1 MDVCTLDMI
10 VRRSLLERSLP
21 LHWYS
26 EILYH
31 QSAAIRE
38 LSKDTLQIVNTVN
51 LPINSYGAAD
61 LPGDFVDDVMCG
73 IEAGGLLQNIPKK
86 NNINPLRIHDT
97 TSGAFV
103 QHTNQEVNSL
113 SGTYYGFVGSWNWFW
128 NVSDFGEPTGR
139 FFGAPGGV
147 SYGYK
152 IIKERRQIQ
161 FIGASN
167 TDNVI
172 LMYISNGQHIDNATQ
187 IDWRA
192 HAAIQSFAGWKMS
205 DNRDIKDS
213 YEANTYYNEK
223 RLLRANLNDL
233 TVPDIINIY
242 RNAYAATARN

>member
-1 MDVCTLDMI
+1 MDVCNLDMM
-10 VRRSLLERSLP
+10 VRRSLLERGLS

-26 EILYH
+26 EILFH

-38 LSKDTLQIVNTVN
+38 LAKDTLQIVNTAN
-51 LPINSYGAAD
+51 IPINAYGAAD
-61 LPGDFVDDVMCG
+61 LPSDFVDDVMCG
-73 IEAGGLLQNIPKK
+73 IEAGGLLQDIPKK

-103 QHTNQEVNSL
+103 QHSNVNVNSIT
-113 SGTYYGFVGSWNWFW
+113 GTYYGFTGSWDWFW
-128 NVSDFGEPTGR
+128 NVNDYGEPTGR
-139 FFGAPGGV
+139 YFGAPGGV

-152 IIKERRQIQ
+152 VIKERRQIQ
-161 FIGASN
+161 FVGACD

-192 HAAIQSFAGWKMS
+192 FAAIQSFSAWKMS
-205 DNRDIKDS
+205 PNRDIKDS

-223 RLLRANLNDL
+223 RLLRANMSDL
-233 TVPDIINIY
+233 TCVDVINIY
-242 RNAYAATARN
+242 RNSYTAAARN